1 MKKYSVS
8 KISLTISLSIL
19 VLILIV
25 PAAHA
30 AKSEDNV
37 QDNTI
42 TAFNE
47 TSTPYDQQA
56 ELKDPAESND
66 GDTSSSS
73 PELCISL
80 SDKLK
85 WFFSFET
92 PDFIDDLYDKRDDFN
107 YRAFVGFHIVL

>member
-1 MKKYSVS
+1 LKKHSLS
-8 KISLTISLSIL
+8 KIYLTISLIIFA
-19 VLILIV
+19 LIFIV
-25 PAAHA
+25 PVAHA
-30 AKSEDNV
+30 AKSEDNAP
-37 QDNTI
+37 DNTI

-47 TSTPYDQQA
+47 TPDHSDQQA
-56 ELKDPAESND
+56 ELKDPSENN
-66 GDTSSSS
+66 GNTPSSA

-92 PDFIDDLYDKRDDFN
+92 PDFIDDLYDNRDDFN